1 VHKEFITLWKVLSG
15 FLVFTGWTC
24 YSDSKSLKICILY
37 LLLVCLVQIKLAQI
51 LNPEPAGLHYG
62 DKFGRKE
69 M

>member
-24 YSDSKSLKICILY
+24 YSDSKSLKIYMLY
-37 LLLVCLVQIKLAQI
+37 LLVCLVQINLAQT
-51 LNPEPAGLHYG
+51 LNPEPAGLRYG
-62 DKFGRKE
+62 DKFGKKE